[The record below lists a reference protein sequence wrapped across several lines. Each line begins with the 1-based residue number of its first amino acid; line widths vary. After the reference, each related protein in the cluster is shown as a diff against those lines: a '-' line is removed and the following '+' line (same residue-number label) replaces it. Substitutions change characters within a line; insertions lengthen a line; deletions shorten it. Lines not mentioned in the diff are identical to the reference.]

1 MSEEM
6 NEYEKN
12 ASDKIKKVVAAIKE
26 KTAMTAYQLKIIKDS
41 EPDIFDSK
49 FGGVPYWDLS
59 KEYPIDSYGNK
70 MMLLAQI
77 NFTKEALADKR
88 LPQQGMLQFFIING
102 DDLYGMDFEELD
114 SQKDFRVIYHETV
127 NMDVT
132 KEQVLV
138 LDIPIATDEDNE
150 FSPLGKEAAI
160 EFHKTTTYMGTEVVT
175 FEKLFAQTL
184 KELTGEDMGEMSTYS
199 YLSKED
205 NDYLYDQLFNTGH
218 WLLGYPFF
226 TQYDPRDEETTA
238 YYDTMLFQ
246 MDSEMA
252 EGRDYVLWGDC
263 GVGNFFINSE
273 ALKKK
278 DFSKVMYSWDCC

>member
-1 MSEEM
+1 MNEEI

-12 ASDKIKKVVAAIKE
+12 ASDKIKKIVAAIKE

-41 EPDIFDSK
+41 QPDIFDSK

-77 NFTKEALADKR
+77 NFTKEALGDER
-88 LPQQGMLQFFIING
+88 LPQQGMLQFFIMNG

-127 NMDVT
+127 HMDVT
-132 KEQVLV
+132 KEQVLA
-138 LDIPIATDEDNE
+138 LDIPNATDEDNE
-150 FSPLGKEAAI
+150 FSPLGREAAI
-160 EFHKTTTYMGTEVVT
+160 EFHKTTAYMGTEVIT
-175 FEKLFAQTL
+175 FEKLFAETL
-184 KELTGEDMGEMSTYS
+184 KEVTGEEMGETSTYS

-226 TQYDPRDEETTA
+226 TQYDPRDEEGVA

-263 GVGNFFINSE
+263 GVANFFINSE

-278 DFSKVMYSWDCC
+278 DFSKVMYNWDCC